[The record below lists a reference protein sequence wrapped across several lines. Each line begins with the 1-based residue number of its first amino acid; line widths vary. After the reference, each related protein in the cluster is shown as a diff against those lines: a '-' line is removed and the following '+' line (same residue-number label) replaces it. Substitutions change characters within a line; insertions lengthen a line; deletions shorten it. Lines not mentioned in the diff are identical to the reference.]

1 MNLINTGSLKSYA
14 SVCARHTY
22 SLFSGRQGGGR
33 RVILCFHSVRP
44 YATHST
50 IHPDAFDRILGWLKA
65 NTDIMDVES
74 LLAAKRSS
82 DMRPAVA
89 LTFDDGHK
97 DNLVHAMPIAQKHGV
112 SFTVY
117 ITTGVI
123 EQDPRALS
131 RFRHTLRQKKADFE
145 VLSWD
150 DAASLIEG
158 GCSIGSHTWDHP
170 MLSHLPDAG
179 IRFQLETSR
188 DLIRKRL
195 GLSQFGMCYPY
206 GKFGRNVDRR
216 VVSLTESA
224 GYSYGLCV
232 EHRAVSPNDSRFQ
245 LPRFILNSGDLESL
259 RRKVTGEEDF
269 HGFISRH
276 MPEWSARLL
285 SPTDFHEA
293 EGALPPLCAPENPP
307 A

>member
-1 MNLINTGSLKSYA
+1 MSTSFLKSFA
-14 SVCARHTY
+14 LACARHGH
-22 SLFSGRQGGGR
+22 SLFSERNGGR
-33 RVILCFHSVRP
+33 KVILCFHSVKP

-50 IHPDAFDRILGWLKA
+50 IHPDAFDRILGWLGRH
-65 NTDIMDVES
+65 TDVMSIES
-74 LLAAKRSS
+74 LLTAKRTA

-97 DNLVHAMPIAQKHGV
+97 DNLTHALPIAMNHGM

-117 ITTGVI
+117 VTTGLI
-123 EQDPRALS
+123 ENNPRALM
-131 RFRHTLRQKKADFE
+131 RFKDCLRNANANFE

-150 DAASLIEG
+150 DAAALIEG

-170 MLSHLPDAG
+170 MLSHLPDEG
-179 IRFQLETSR
+179 IKFQLETSR

-206 GKFGRNVDRR
+206 GKFGRNVDSR
-216 VVSLTESA
+216 VVALTEDA

-232 EHRAVSPNDSRFQ
+232 EHRAISHADSRFQ
-245 LPRFILNSGDLESL
+245 LPRFIINTGDLESL
-259 RRKVTGEEDF
+259 RRKVTGEEDY
-269 HGFISRH
+269 HGFITRH
-276 MPEWSARLL
+276 MPEWSARIL

-293 EGALPPLCAPENPP
+293 DGALPPICAPESLS

>member
-1 MNLINTGSLKSYA
+1 MN
-14 SVCARHTY
+14 ARQIKKLT
-22 SLFSGRQGGGR
+22 SGLLGKAWSAARTEQPGR
-33 RVILCFHSVRP
+33 KVIFCLHSVNPSAR
-44 YATHST
+44 HST
-50 IHPDAFDRILGWLKA
+50 IHPDAFDRILGWLRSH
-65 NTDIMDVES
+65 TDLMDLET
-74 LLAAKRSS
+74 LLEADRSGNA
-82 DMRPAVA
+82 RPAVA

-97 DNLVHAMPIAQKHGV
+97 DNLTHAMPIAQKHGV

-117 ITTGVI
+117 IPTGVI
-123 EQDPRALS
+123 ERDSRALL
-131 RFRHTLRQKKADFE
+131 RFRSTLRQKTADFE

-158 GCSIGSHTWDHP
+158 GFSIGSHTWDHP
-170 MLSHLPDAG
+170 MLSHLPDEG
-179 IRFQLETSR
+179 IRFQLESSR
-188 DLIRKRL
+188 NLIRKRL
-195 GLSQFGMCYPY
+195 GLSQFGMAYPY
-206 GKFGRNVDRR
+206 GKLGRNVDRR

-232 EHRAVSPNDSRFQ
+232 EHRALSPNDSRFQ

-285 SPTDFHEA
+285 SPADFHED
-293 EGALPPLCAPENPP
+293 EGALPPLCAPENPSK
-307 A
+307 

>member
-1 MNLINTGSLKSYA
+1 MWLKSCVSTGIRNVA
-14 SVCARHTY
+14 SLMH
-22 SLFSGRQGGGR
+22 RQKGGR
-33 RVILCFHSVRP
+33 KVILCFHSVRP
-44 YATHST
+44 NATHSW
-50 IHPDAFDRILGWLKA
+50 IHPDDFARILVWL
-65 NTDIMDVES
+65 NQHTDVMDIES

-97 DNLVHAMPIAQKHGV
+97 DNLVLAMPVAQANGV
-112 SFTVY
+112 TFTVY
-117 ITTGVI
+117 ITTGMI
-123 EQDPRALS
+123 ERDARALK
-131 RFRHTLRQKKADFE
+131 RFQYTLRQKKADFE

-150 DAASLIEG
+150 DAAALIEG

-170 MLSHLPDAG
+170 MLSHLPDEG
-179 IRFQLETSR
+179 IKFQLETSR

-206 GKFGRNVDRR
+206 GKFGRNVDSR
-216 VVSLTESA
+216 VVALTEDA

-232 EHRAVSPNDSRFQ
+232 EHRAISHADSRFQ
-245 LPRFILNSGDLESL
+245 LPRFIINSGDLESL
-259 RRKVTGEEDF
+259 RRKVTGEEDY

-276 MPEWSARLL
+276 MPEWSARIL

-293 EGALPPLCAPENPP
+293 DGAMPPLCAPESLS